1 MRILS
6 NVTIVTMDAQRRIL
20 NDAAIAIDGARIAA
34 VEDDT
39 ALKARY
45 SGAEII
51 DASGLVALPGFIDTH
66 AHADQ
71 SLLRGLGDELHW
83 HPFLDCVVSPW
94 LAKRDPADSV
104 LANTL
109 SMIEMIRT
117 GTTCFVS
124 PNADPRDDYAAL
136 TTAVADTG
144 IRAIFCRFAMAKE
157 NDFSAEAAKAAVA
170 EASAEMARW
179 HGGANGNVTMWFG
192 LDVPRRPGD
201 LIYPHF
207 YREVAEEARRT
218 GAGIVYHFCSE
229 FEDSIYAQN
238 TFGMRPAEWSR
249 DNHALGPNVLLIGG
263 CWMTP
268 LEMRILADTGT
279 HLAHSPV
286 AHMKMATGILPLPDV
301 QAAGVNVTLG
311 TDGGLNNNTHDMF
324 SEMKACC
331 LLQNSSRRSAKACTA
346 LEALEMTTINGAKAI
361 GREHE
366 LGSIEPGKL
375 ADITLLDL
383 NRPHTAPTHSLL
395 SNIVFAANP
404 SNVHSVMIGG
414 RTVLQD
420 NKVLGVDEAA
430 IIARVHERAPM
441 IRERLGLC
449 AKP

>member
-1 MRILS
+1 MRIIS
-6 NVTIVTMDAQRRIL
+6 GVTIVTMDAQRRIL
-20 NDAAIAIDGARIAA
+20 KDAAIAIDGALIAA
-34 VEDDT
+34 VEDD
-39 ALKARY
+39 ANLKARY
-45 SGAEII
+45 PGAEIE
-51 DASGLVALPGFIDTH
+51 DATGLVALPGFIDTH

-136 TTAVADTG
+136 TAVVADTG
-144 IRAIFCRFAMAKE
+144 IRTIFCRFAMAKE
-157 NDFSAEAAKAAVA
+157 NDFSAAAAKQAVA

-179 HGGANGNVTMWFG
+179 QGGAKGNVTMWFG

-249 DNHALGPNVLLIGG
+249 ANHALGPNVLLIGG

-268 LEMRILADTGT
+268 LEMRILADTGA

-301 QAAGVNVTLG
+301 RAAGVNVTLG

-324 SEMKACC
+324 AEMKACC

-346 LEALEMTTINGAKAI
+346 LEALEMATINGAKAI
-361 GREHE
+361 GRAQD
-366 LGSIEPGKL
+366 LGSIEAGKL

-404 SNVHSVMIGG
+404 SNVHTVMIGG
-414 RTVLQD
+414 RIVLKD
-420 NKVLGVDEAA
+420 NKVLGVNESA
-430 IIARVHERAPM
+430 IIARVHERAPA
-441 IRERLGLC
+441 IRERLGLS
-449 AKP
+449 ARP

>member
-1 MRILS
+1 MHIFS
-6 NVTIVTMDAQRRIL
+6 NLTVVTMDEQRRIL
-20 NDAAIAIDGARIAA
+20 KDAAIAVDGARIAA
-34 VEDDT
+34 VENDGV
-39 ALKARY
+39 LKAHY
-45 SGAEII
+45 PGADIF

-124 PNADPRDDYAAL
+124 PNADPRDDYEAL
-136 TTAVADTG
+136 TAAISDTG
-144 IRAIFCRFAMAKE
+144 IRAIFCRFIMPKE
-157 NDFSAEAAKAAVA
+157 NDFSAQAAEQAVA

-179 HGGANGNVTMWFG
+179 HNGAKGNVTMWFG

-207 YREVAEEARRT
+207 YREVAAEARRT

-268 LEMRILADTGT
+268 LEMHILADTGT

-301 QAAGVNVTLG
+301 RAAGVNITLG

-324 SEMKACC
+324 AEMKACC
-331 LLQNSSRRSAKACTA
+331 LLQNASRRSAKACTA
-346 LEALEMTTINGAKAI
+346 LEALEMATINGAKAI
-361 GREHE
+361 GRAHE

-383 NRPHTAPTHSLL
+383 NRPHTAPTHNLL

-404 SNVHSVMIGG
+404 SNVHTVMIGG
-414 RTVLQD
+414 RIVFQD
-420 NKVLGVDEAA
+420 NKVLGIDENAVL
-430 IIARVHERAPM
+430 ARVHERAPA
-441 IRERLGLC
+441 IRERLGLSTRS
-449 AKP
+449 

>member
-1 MRILS
+1 MRIIS
-6 NVTIVTMDAQRRIL
+6 GVTIVTMDAQRHIL
-20 NDAAIAIDGARIAA
+20 KDAAIAIDEPRIAA
-34 VEDDT
+34 VGDDA

-45 SGAEII
+45 PAAEII

-124 PNADPRDDYAAL
+124 PNADPRDDYEAL
-136 TTAVADTG
+136 TAAVADTG
-144 IRAIFCRFAMAKE
+144 IRAIFCRFTMAKE
-157 NDFSAEAAKAAVA
+157 NDFSAGAAKASVA
-170 EASAEMARW
+170 EASAEMAHW
-179 HGGANGNVTMWFG
+179 HGRADGHVTMWFG

-301 QAAGVNVTLG
+301 RAAGVNVTLG

-324 SEMKACC
+324 AEMKACC
-331 LLQNSSRRSAKACTA
+331 LLQNASHRSAKACTA
-346 LEALEMTTINGAKAI
+346 LEALEMATINGAKAI

-395 SNIVFAANP
+395 SNIIFAANP
-404 SNVHSVMIGG
+404 SNVHTVMIGG
-414 RTVLQD
+414 RTVLQN

-430 IIARVHERAPM
+430 IIARVHERAPA
-441 IRERLGLC
+441 IRERLGLS

>member
-1 MRILS
+1 LRIIS
-6 NVTIVTMDAQRRIL
+6 GVTIVTMDAQRRIL
-20 NDAAIAIDGARIAA
+20 KDAAIAIDGARIAA
-34 VEDDT
+34 IEDD
-39 ALKARY
+39 AVLKARY
-45 SGAEII
+45 SGAEIV
-51 DASGLVALPGFIDTH
+51 DAAGLVAIPGFIDTH

-83 HPFLDCVVSPW
+83 HPFLDCVVSPY
-94 LAKRDPADSV
+94 LALRDPADSV

-124 PNADPRDDYAAL
+124 PNADPRDDYEAL
-136 TTAVADTG
+136 TAAITETG
-144 IRAIFCRFAMAKE
+144 IRAIFCRFIMAKE
-157 NDFSAEAAKAAVA
+157 NDFSARAAKEVVA
-170 EASAEMARW
+170 GASAEMQRW

-192 LDVPRRPGD
+192 LDVPRRPSD

-207 YREVAEEARRT
+207 YREVADEAQRT

-279 HLAHSPV
+279 HLVHSPV

-301 QAAGVNVTLG
+301 RAAGVNVTLG

-324 SEMKACC
+324 AEMKACC
-331 LLQNSSRRSAKACTA
+331 LLQNASRRSAKACTA
-346 LEALEMTTINGAKAI
+346 IEALEMATIAGAKAI
-361 GREHE
+361 GRDHE

-375 ADITLLDL
+375 ADIVLLDL
-383 NRPHTAPTHSLL
+383 NKPHTAPTHSLL

-404 SNVHSVMIGG
+404 SNVQTVMIGG
-414 RTVLQD
+414 RVVLQN
-420 NKVLGVDEAA
+420 NKVLGVDEAE
-430 IIARVHERAPM
+430 IISRVHKRAPE
-441 IRERLGLC
+441 IRARLGLS
-449 AKP
+449 ARP

>member
-1 MRILS
+1 VHIIS
-6 NVTIVTMDAQRRIL
+6 GVTIVTMDAQRRIL
-20 NDAAIAIDGARIAA
+20 KDAAIAIDGMRIAA
-34 VEDDT
+34 VDDDA
-39 ALKARY
+39 ALTTRY
-45 SGAEII
+45 PGAEIT
-51 DASGLVALPGFIDTH
+51 DATGLVALPGFIDTH

-94 LAKRDPADSV
+94 LARRDPADSV

-109 SMIEMIRT
+109 SMVEMIRT

-124 PNADPRDDYAAL
+124 PNADPRDDYASL
-136 TTAVADTG
+136 TAAVSDIG
-144 IRAIFCRFAMAKE
+144 IRAIFCRFIMAKE
-157 NDFSAEAAKAAVA
+157 NDFSAPAAKEAVA
-170 EASAEMARW
+170 EASTEMTRW
-179 HGGANGNVTMWFG
+179 HGGADGHVTMWFG

-207 YREVAEEARRT
+207 YREVAEEAHRS

-249 DNHALGPNVLLIGG
+249 ANHALGPNVLLIGG

-268 LEMRILADTGT
+268 VEMRILADTGT

-301 QAAGVNVTLG
+301 RAAGVNVTLG

-324 SEMKACC
+324 AEMKACC

-346 LEALEMTTINGAKAI
+346 LEALEMATVNGARAI
-361 GREHE
+361 GRDHE
-366 LGSIEPGKL
+366 LGSIETGKL
-375 ADITLLDL
+375 ADIVLLDL
-383 NRPHTAPTHSLL
+383 NKAHTAPTHSLL

-404 SNVHSVMIGG
+404 TNVHSVMIGG
-414 RTVLQD
+414 KVVLQ
-420 NKVLGVDEAA
+420 NNAVLGVDEAA
-430 IIARVHERAPM
+430 IIARVHDRAPA
-441 IRERLGLC
+441 IRERLGL
-449 AKP
+449 AVRP

>member
-1 MRILS
+1 MRIIS
-6 NVTIVTMDAQRRIL
+6 GVTIVTMDAQRRIL
-20 NDAAIAIDGARIAA
+20 NDAAIAINGAHIAA
-34 VEDDT
+34 IGENG
-39 ALKARY
+39 ALEAQFP
-45 SGAEII
+45 GAEIM
-51 DASGLVALPGFIDTH
+51 DATGLVALPGFIDTH

-124 PNADPRDDYAAL
+124 PNADPRDDYEGLTAA
-136 TTAVADTG
+136 VRNTG

-157 NDFSAEAAKAAVA
+157 NDFSADTAKHTIA

-179 HGGANGNVTMWFG
+179 HGGANGRVTMWFG

-201 LIYPHF
+201 AIYPHF
-207 YREVAEEARRT
+207 YREAAEEARRI

-249 DNHALGPNVLLIGG
+249 DNHVLGPNVLLIGG
-263 CWMTP
+263 CWVSP
-268 LEMRILADTGT
+268 LEMRILAETGT

-301 QAAGVNVTLG
+301 RAAGVNVTLG

-324 SEMKACC
+324 AEMKACC
-331 LLQNSSRRSAKACTA
+331 LLQNASRRSAKACTA
-346 LEALEMTTINGAKAI
+346 IEALEMATINGAKAI

-366 LGSIEPGKL
+366 LGSIEAGKL

-404 SNVHSVMIGG
+404 SNVHKVMIGG
-414 RTVLQD
+414 RVVLRD
-420 NKVLGVDEAA
+420 NKVLGVDESA
-430 IIARVHERAPM
+430 IIAHVHERAPA
-441 IRERLGLC
+441 IRQMLGLC
-449 AKP
+449 AQP

>member
-1 MRILS
+1 MRIIS
-6 NVTIVTMDAQRRIL
+6 NVTVVSMDAKRRIL
-20 NDAAIAIDGARIAA
+20 PNAAIAIDGDRILAVDAAA
-34 VEDDT
+34 V
-39 ALKARY
+39 LKERFPE
-45 SGAEII
+45 AENI

-124 PNADPRDDYAAL
+124 PNADPRDDYEAL
-136 TTAVADTG
+136 TAAVAQTG
-144 IRAIFCRFAMAKE
+144 IRAIFCRFIMAKE

-170 EASAEMARW
+170 VASTEMTRW

-201 LIYPHF
+201 LVYPHF

-238 TFGMRPAEWSR
+238 TFGMRPAEWSH

-301 QAAGVNVTLG
+301 RAAGVNVTLG

-324 SEMKACC
+324 GEMKACC
-331 LLQNSSRRSAKACTA
+331 LLQNASRRSAKACTA
-346 LEALEMTTINGAKAI
+346 LEALEMATIAGARAI

-366 LGSIEPGKL
+366 LGSIEAGKL
-375 ADITLLDL
+375 ADIVLLDL
-383 NRPHTAPTHSLL
+383 NKTHTAPTHSLL

-404 SNVHSVMIGG
+404 SNVHTVMIGG
-414 RTVLQD
+414 RIVLQD
-420 NKVLGVDEAA
+420 GKVLGVDESA
-430 IIARVHERAPM
+430 IIARVHERAPV
-441 IRERLGLC
+441 IRATLGLKC
-449 AKP
+449 PN

>member
-1 MRILS
+1 MRIFS
-6 NVTIVTMDAQRRIL
+6 NLTAVTMDSQRRIL
-20 NDAAIAIDGARIAA
+20 SDAAIAINGAKIVA
-34 VEDDT
+34 VDHDAT
-39 ALKARY
+39 LKARY
-45 SGAEII
+45 PGAEIV
-51 DASGLVALPGFIDTH
+51 DSTNLVALPGFIDTH

-71 SLLRGLGDELHW
+71 SLLRGLGDEMHW

-109 SMIEMIRT
+109 SMVEMIRT

-124 PNADPRDDYAAL
+124 PNADPRDDYAGL
-136 TTAVADTG
+136 TAAVADAG
-144 IRAIFCRFAMAKE
+144 IRAIFCRFIMAKE
-157 NDFSAEAAKAAVA
+157 NDFSAGAANEVVA

-179 HGGANGNVTMWFG
+179 HGGAKGNVTMWFG

-207 YREVAEEARRT
+207 YREVAEEARRS

-263 CWMTP
+263 CWMNP
-268 LEMRILADTGT
+268 VEMRILADTGT

-286 AHMKMATGILPLPDV
+286 AHMKMATGILPLPHV
-301 QAAGVNVTLG
+301 RAAGVNVTLG

-324 SEMKACC
+324 AEMKACC
-331 LLQNSSRRSAKACTA
+331 LLQNSNRRSAKACTA
-346 LEALEMTTINGAKAI
+346 LEALEMATINGAKAI
-361 GREHE
+361 GRPHE
-366 LGSIEPGKL
+366 LGSIEAGKL

-404 SNVHSVMIGG
+404 SNVHTVMIGG
-414 RTVLQD
+414 RIVFQD
-420 NKVLGVDEAA
+420 NKVLGVDETA
-430 IIARVHERAPM
+430 IIARVHKRAPA
-441 IRERLGLC
+441 IRQQLGLI
-449 AKP
+449 AHP

>member
-1 MRILS
+1 MRIFS
-6 NVTIVTMDAQRRIL
+6 NLTAVTMDSQRRIL
-20 NDAAIAIDGARIAA
+20 SDAAIAINGAKIVA
-34 VEDDT
+34 VDHDAT
-39 ALKARY
+39 LKARY
-45 SGAEII
+45 PGAEIV
-51 DASGLVALPGFIDTH
+51 DSTNLVALPGFIDTH

-71 SLLRGLGDELHW
+71 SLLRGLGDEMHW

-124 PNADPRDDYAAL
+124 PNADPRDDYSGL
-136 TTAVADTG
+136 TAAVAEAG
-144 IRAIFCRFAMAKE
+144 IRAIFCRFIMAKE
-157 NDFSAEAAKAAVA
+157 NDFSAGAANEAVA

-179 HGGANGNVTMWFG
+179 HGGAKGNVTMWFG

-207 YREVAEEARRT
+207 YREVAEEARRS

-249 DNHALGPNVLLIGG
+249 DNYALGPNVLLIGG
-263 CWMTP
+263 CWMNP
-268 LEMRILADTGT
+268 VEMRILADTGT

-301 QAAGVNVTLG
+301 RAAGVNVTLG

-324 SEMKACC
+324 AEMKACC
-331 LLQNSSRRSAKACTA
+331 LLQNSNRRSAKACTA
-346 LEALEMTTINGAKAI
+346 LEALEMATINGAKAI
-361 GREHE
+361 GRAHE
-366 LGSIEPGKL
+366 LGSIEAGKL
-375 ADITLLDL
+375 ADVTLLDL

-404 SNVHSVMIGG
+404 SNVHTVMIGG
-414 RTVLQD
+414 RIVFQD
-420 NKVLGVDEAA
+420 NKVLGVDETA
-430 IIARVHERAPM
+430 IIARVHKRAPA
-441 IRERLGLC
+441 IRQQLGLI
-449 AKP
+449 AHP